1 MSYSELYTYA
11 HYKELFSAWL
21 PLIYILNIKLWPVKV
36 TTAPDDQPGIIVH
49 CQGKE
54 ERYTPVQ
61 ISAMFLEGMVKNTLE
76 NLGKAKAIIAFPEHF
91 NKSQCD
97 ATIEA
102 GVLAN
107 LNVIDI
113 IKEPTA
119 TALAYGL
126 DKVQES
132 NRLKMVLVFDLGNSL
147 DVTLLHISMEYCKVK
162 ASIHIPSLDFNHE
175 VI

>member
-1 MSYSELYTYA
+1 
-11 HYKELFSAWL
+11 
-21 PLIYILNIKLWPVKV
+21 
-36 TTAPDDQPGIIVH
+36 
-49 CQGKE
+49 
-54 ERYTPVQ
+54 
-61 ISAMFLEGMVKNTLE
+61 MFLEGMVKNTLE
-76 NLGKAKAIIAFPEHF
+76 NLGKAKAITAFPEHF

-147 DVTLLHISMEYCKVK
+147 DVTLVHISMEYCKVK
-162 ASIHIPSLDFNHE
+162 ASIHIPSLDYNHE